1 MENKTVTIN
10 ISYFA
15 DDKDYELTIS
25 TNLTVK
31 DLKKAIGELLNIKI
45 KNRLKLKKV
54 GKVKLV
60 LLDDE
65 RQTIEQYNIQND
77 DRIPIIEEDV
87 EDDNKK

>member
-25 TNLTVK
+25 TNLTIK
-31 DLKKAIGELLNIKI
+31 DLKKSIGELLNIKI

-77 DRIPIIEEDV
+77 DTIPIIEEDV

>member
-31 DLKKAIGELLNIKI
+31 DLKKSIGELLNIKI

-77 DRIPIIEEDV
+77 DTIPIIEEDV

>member
-77 DRIPIIEEDV
+77 DTIPIIEEDV

>member
-25 TNLTVK
+25 TNLTIK

-65 RQTIEQYNIQND
+65 RQTLEQYNIQND
-77 DRIPIIEEDV
+77 DTIPIIEEDV

>member
-25 TNLTVK
+25 TNLTIK

-65 RQTIEQYNIQND
+65 RQTLEQYNIQND
-77 DRIPIIEEDV
+77 DTIPIIEEDV
-87 EDDNKK
+87 QDDNKK

>member
-25 TNLTVK
+25 TNLTIK

-77 DRIPIIEEDV
+77 DTIPIIEEDV

>member
-31 DLKKAIGELLNIKI
+31 DLKKLIGELLNIKI

-77 DRIPIIEEDV
+77 DTIPIIEEDV